1 MTYANGV
8 KYVGGWK
15 DGEYHGQGTFT
26 YADGKKRIFENDKF
40 LYAKKPSP
48 TVIGTSEKTPKT
60 KPKRNIS
67 RSPSVIGTSE
77 KTPKVDQQKR
87 LELARRTQ
95 EALQVLGLYSGK
107 LDGIIGV
114 ITKSAIQRWQKRN
127 GYTGTG
133 EVNEL
138 QLAKLEQEA
147 ITHLATKKSKP
158 TVTAKKIELKPVQKV
173 AKRPDDIAVIIANS
187 NYTKQGKGIPNVK
200 PAYTDAKNIKKYF
213 MESLGVR
220 EGNIIYLKDATGT
233 QLTSVFGSN
242 NDHRGKLF
250 NWTKRNVSK
259 VYVYYAGHG
268 APAGDKGTT
277 YLVPS
282 DADSETVQLTGY
294 PLKQLYKNLGKVPA
308 TSITVILEACFSGQS
323 QSGYLSSQTSGIRVV
338 PVMPSAPK
346 KITVIS
352 AGAANQVATW
362 EKNGSQSLFTKYF
375 LKGMSGEG
383 DKKPYGNE
391 NGKVSLKELKK
402 YLDGNMTYY
411 ARRYYGRTQQAQI
424 VVNGKELSPT
434 N

>member
-1 MTYANGV
+1 M
-8 KYVGGWK
+8 
-15 DGEYHGQGTFT
+15 
-26 YADGKKRIFENDKF
+26 
-40 LYAKKPSP
+40 
-48 TVIGTSEKTPKT
+48 
-60 KPKRNIS
+60 
-67 RSPSVIGTSE
+67 
-77 KTPKVDQQKR
+77 
-87 LELARRTQ
+87 
-95 EALQVLGLYSGK
+95 
-107 LDGIIGV
+107 
-114 ITKSAIQRWQKRN
+114 
-127 GYTGTG
+127 
-133 EVNEL
+133 
-138 QLAKLEQEA
+138 
-147 ITHLATKKSKP
+147 
-158 TVTAKKIELKPVQKV
+158 
-173 AKRPDDIAVIIANS
+173 
-187 NYTKQGKGIPNVK
+187 
-200 PAYTDAKNIKKYF
+200 
-213 MESLGVR
+213 
-220 EGNIIYLKDATGT
+220 
-233 QLTSVFGSN
+233 TSVFGSDK
-242 NDHRGKLF
+242 DHKGKLF

-268 APAGDKGTT
+268 APGTKGTT

-323 QSGYLSSQTSGIRVV
+323 QGGYLSSQTSGIRVV
-338 PVMPSAPK
+338 PIMPSAPK

-391 NGKVSLKELKK
+391 NGKVSLRELKK